1 MRTQAQIEELF
12 HRLYRESGNDPA
24 DLIHIKPVDEKWED
38 ALSYEVTRKDGKRTR
53 VYRKDLDDRNEIA
66 IKSSLILFG

>member
-1 MRTQAQIEELF
+1 MRTEAQIKELF

-24 DLIHIKPVDEKWED
+24 ELIQIKPVDGKWED

-53 VYRKDLDDRNEIA
+53 VYRKDLDDRNEPA
-66 IKSSLILFG
+66 IKISLNAFG

>member
-12 HRLYRESGNDPA
+12 RRLYRESGNDPA
-24 DLIHIKPVDEKWED
+24 DLHIKPVDGKWED

-66 IKSSLILFG
+66 IKASLNAFG